1 MDSILIS
8 LQPENF
14 LLLFPHPH
22 LLAGNLKVNG
32 LERSLT
38 VPLAKIKTKQNETTQ
53 HTKQGTWCARARAVI
68 YIWLGASGL
77 TDPSP
82 GLTRAV
88 LPYWVVPNP
97 SPPNPRRGW
106 EAERQAFGA
115 RVGVLDRVESCGKQ
129 GAVSWTGFGYK
140 AVQGGSRCQ
149 LNPGV
154 QCSGQL

>member
-8 LQPENF
+8 LQPSNF

-38 VPLAKIKTKQNETTQ
+38 VPLAKIKNKPNKTTQ
-53 HTKQGTWCARARAVI
+53 HTKQGTWCVCVCVCARECTCTSAVI
-68 YIWLGASGL
+68 YIRLGASGL

-88 LPYWVVPNP
+88 LPYWVVQ
-97 SPPNPRRGW
+97 SPCRAGRQSGRRLEPGLGSW
-106 EAERQAFGA
+106 IELGA
-115 RVGVLDRVESCGKQ
+115 AGGRELCPGQDLGTRLSR
-129 GAVSWTGFGYK
+129 GALS
-140 AVQGGSRCQ
+140 A
-149 LNPGV
+149 
-154 QCSGQL
+154 SGT